1 MQFSLVDLWMSAG
14 LIGRGVVLVL
24 LGMSVAALAIGIE
37 RLLAVRRAA
46 TLSASFLGAWR
57 SAEERPWGG
66 AVEVAAGPADASP
79 AAVLLRGLGEV
90 LDEEMP
96 HEVAERAYDRT
107 MRRLLL
113 AANASLRRGL
123 GFLATVGSTAPFI
136 GLFGTVIGIVNAFEQ
151 MAASGQGGLA
161 VVAGGIAEALITTA
175 LGILTAIPAL
185 WLYNTITARITALMT
200 ELECAGEELAVVAL
214 GAEFGAR
221 REKSHATLSR
231 IGRRAT
237 AQAAGG
243 ESR

>member
-1 MQFSLVDLWMSAG
+1 MQFSLVDLWMSTG
-14 LIGRGVVLVL
+14 LVGRVVVLAL
-24 LGMSVAALAIGIE
+24 LALSVASIAVGIE

-46 TLSASFLGAWR
+46 RLSASFLAAWH
-57 SAEERPWGG
+57 AGEERPWGG
-66 AVEVAAGPADASP
+66 TVDVAAGPADASP
-79 AAVLLRGLGEV
+79 AALLLRGLGEV
-90 LDEEMP
+90 LDEQMP

-113 AANASLRRGL
+113 ASNASLRRGL

-185 WLYNTITARITALMT
+185 WLFNTITGRITALMT
-200 ELECAGEELAVVAL
+200 DLECAGEELAVIAL

-221 REKSHATLSR
+221 RHAGHAALGR
-231 IGRRAT
+231 IPRRA
-237 AQAAGG
+237 ASSAARD
-243 ESR
+243 SR

>member
-1 MQFSLVDLWMSAG
+1 MQFSLVDLWLSAG
-14 LIGRGVVLVL
+14 LVGRGVVLSL
-24 LGMSVAALAIGIE
+24 LALSVASLAVGIE

-46 TLSASFLGAWR
+46 RLSASFLSAWH
-57 SAEERPWGG
+57 AGEERPWGG
-66 AVEVAAGPADASP
+66 AVDVAAGPADASP
-79 AAVLLRGLGEV
+79 ASVLLRGLGEV
-90 LDEEMP
+90 LDEQMP

-151 MAASGQGGLA
+151 MAATGQGGLA

-221 REKSHATLSR
+221 RQASHAPLGR
-231 IGRRAT
+231 IARRAGTT
-237 AQAAGG
+237 ARG